1 MDYSRA
7 VLIEPRSAGDPVIA
21 ALSREQEA
29 ELAAAHVAHPQR
41 AGIEFVAGFVD
52 GRPVACGALQP
63 LGDGIGEITRMYVRP
78 AYRRQG
84 LSHLILAAL
93 EELAVARGYHTLRL
107 ETGRY
112 LTPALHLYQSAG
124 YRPIPVF
131 GQYVGNPGS
140 VCFEKSLTAVG
151 AA

>member
-41 AGIEFVAGFVD
+41 EGIEFVAGIVD

-93 EELAVARGYHTLRL
+93 EELAVARWYHTLRR
-107 ETGRY
+107 GR
-112 LTPALHLYQSAG
+112 LAVLSFS
-124 YRPIPVF
+124 RPVPCPPRRPV
-131 GQYVGNPGS
+131 PRAWR
-140 VCFEKSLTAVG
+140 C
-151 AA
+151 AACVP